1 MKLKKFLMALIFSL
15 LIGLN
20 TCAAED
26 EILAFSA
33 DADPWILALAR
44 DNDDGNIYFLIMNH
58 QTVQGAIVPYER
70 RLYDFYLNNS
80 SPLIFIMAVMDSPR
94 DVDSDLGEWANS
106 IHLLPVYAP
115 FKYANGKVT
124 LDSPLS
130 SCNGLSASH
139 YQRRRQSPYHT
150 KLAEIF
156 LTQMPALH
164 KDAESKGVNL
174 P

>member
-33 DADPWILALAR
+33 DADPWILALAK
-44 DNDDGNIYFLIMNH
+44 DNDDGNYYFLVMNH
-58 QTVQGAIVPYER
+58 QTNQGAIVFYER
-70 RLYDFYLNNS
+70 RLYDFYFNS
-80 SPLIFIMAVMDSPR
+80 SPLIFIMAVVDSPR
-94 DVDSDLGEWANS
+94 DVDADLGEWTNS
-106 IHLLPVYAP
+106 IHMLPVYAP

-139 YQRRRQSPYHT
+139 YQGSIKSPYHT

-156 LTQMPALH
+156 LTQMPALR
-164 KDAESKGVNL
+164 KDAESKGVTL